1 MKLSILSGVMLAA
14 SLAGPAAA
22 SASDSA
28 VPYPTP
34 RPVAHAHMDFAKA
47 TALTHTRPAAGDV
60 RTASPPLEATGRDN
74 DLRGDTGFSW
84 ETPNW

>member
-1 MKLSILSGVMLAA
+1 MKLSILSGGMLAA

-28 VPYPTP
+28 VPFPTP
-34 RPVAHAHMDFAKA
+34 RPALHGHADFAKA
-47 TALTHTRPAAGDV
+47 TAFAHTRPAAGDA